1 MDVEFQNAPAFTVAV
16 ARLTGGESLRAESG
30 AMISMTTGTQ
40 IETSTQGG
48 ILKGLK
54 RSLSGESFFMN
65 TFTAPPSGGEVV
77 LASAL
82 PGDMTYVDL
91 QNETWLFHRDG
102 FIASEQGIDLDTKW
116 GGLKGAFGASSFLVV
131 KCSGTGKAI
140 VATYGALRRV
150 DLQAGQQYTVDSG
163 HLVAWPESL
172 PMQVH
177 KVGGLKSLFLSGE
190 GFVVTL
196 TGPGT
201 FYMQTRSEAALV
213 GWLVPLLPKNGN

>member
-1 MDVEFQNAPAFTVAV
+1 MEVEFQNGPAFTVAV
-16 ARLTGGESLRAESG
+16 ARLAGGEKLRAESG

-48 ILKGLK
+48 LLMGLK

-65 TFTAPPSGGEVV
+65 MFTAPPAGGEII

-82 PGDMTYVDL
+82 PGDMTAIDL

-102 FIASEQGIDLDTKW
+102 FVASSEGIDLDTRW
-116 GGLKGAFGASSFLVV
+116 GGLRGAFGASSFFVV
-131 KCSGTGKAI
+131 KCGGTGKAI

-172 PMQVH
+172 PMQVQ
-177 KVGGLKSLFLSGE
+177 KVGGLKSLLLSGE
-190 GFVVTL
+190 GFV
-196 TGPGT
+196 
-201 FYMQTRSEAALV
+201 
-213 GWLVPLLPKNGN
+213 